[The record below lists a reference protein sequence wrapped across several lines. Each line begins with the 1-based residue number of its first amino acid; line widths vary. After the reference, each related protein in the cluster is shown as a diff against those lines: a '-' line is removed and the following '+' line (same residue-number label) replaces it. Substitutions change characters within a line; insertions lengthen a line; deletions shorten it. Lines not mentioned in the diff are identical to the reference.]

1 MLDRLKSNCICDIMK
16 LLYISPTFSGT
27 GGIGPHA
34 FRVAKKLGEN
44 GFDVELMDVPHI
56 PIKNLKNPSFSILG
70 SLKALSY
77 TKTYDAVH
85 AWNLPSAFIMKQ
97 IKSKKKILSV
107 HGIYSDQVS
116 MLHSKVASSL
126 VNFGEN
132 RVLDWADTL
141 TTDSKAVQLAY
152 KEKLGKTFE
161 YLPAPLDP
169 DKFKEI
175 PEVKKADNQ
184 IVYVGR
190 DSYEKGIDILQ
201 SIESKI
207 NGKVVYCTNLDWKE
221 AMVKLKES
229 SLLVVPSRM
238 ESIPQVI
245 KEAFY
250 LKVPVIATNVGG
262 NPELV
267 THQETGILI
276 PPEDPEKLTI
286 AINNLLDNEETRRNF
301 ANNAFEFINN
311 NFSWD
316 VLLEKYT
323 SLYES

>member
-1 MLDRLKSNCICDIMK
+1 MNILF
-16 LLYISPTFSGT
+16 ISPTYSGA

-34 FRVAKKLGEN
+34 FRVAEKLREIGYN
-44 GFDVELMDVPHI
+44 IELMHVPHI
-56 PIKNLKNPSFSILG
+56 PIKNLKNLSFSLFGTIKG
-70 SLKALSY
+70 MSNK
-77 TKTYDAVH
+77 KTYDVVH
-85 AWNLPSAFIMKQ
+85 AWNLPSAFIMKR

-107 HGIYSDQVS
+107 HGVYSKQIE
-116 MLHSKVASSL
+116 MLHSKITSGIVS
-126 VNFGEN
+126 NQEGQI
-132 RVLDWADTL
+132 LDWADIL
-141 TTDSKAVQLAY
+141 TTDSRAVQLEY
-152 KEKLGKTFE
+152 KKKLGKYFE
-161 YLPAPLDP
+161 YIPAPLDRTKFEKIP
-169 DKFKEI
+169 DVRRNPK
-175 PEVKKADNQ
+175 Q
-184 IVYVGR
+184 IAYVGR

-201 SIESKI
+201 KIESEI
-207 NGKVVYCTNLDWKE
+207 NGTVKFCTDLPWDETMKV
-221 AMVKLKES
+221 LKS
-229 SLLVVPSRM
+229 SEILVVPSRT

-262 NPELV
+262 IPELI
-267 THQETGILI
+267 THEKTGILV

-286 AINNLLDNEETRRNF
+286 AINNLLNNEETRRNL